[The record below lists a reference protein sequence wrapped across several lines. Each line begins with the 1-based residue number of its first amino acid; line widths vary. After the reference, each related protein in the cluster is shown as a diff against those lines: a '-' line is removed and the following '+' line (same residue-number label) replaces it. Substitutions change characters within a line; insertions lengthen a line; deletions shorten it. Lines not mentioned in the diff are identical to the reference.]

1 MKYTLRGST
10 NENLVERIFENR
22 KVDIE
27 QRNTFLRPSA
37 SCVMN
42 PLVYDNMD
50 LGFELYNKHLQLGNK
65 ILFVVDSDADGYCSS
80 ATIINYTRKTLGY
93 NNIVYVMHESKKH
106 GITKEILAEIYAHK
120 PSLVVVADA
129 GSADYKAHEELA
141 SKGIEVLV
149 IDHHEC
155 EKYSEHAVVINNQLS
170 ENGNK
175 TLSGAGMV
183 LKFLEYLDMKYEI
196 DHAPYY
202 YDLVAIALVADGMVM
217 TEEETR
223 YYVLEGLDNIY
234 NPFLQSLTG
243 GSADGT
249 FEYIG
254 YNVAP
259 NINAIIRVGD
269 EKTKSDLFDA
279 MICEDRMEVIKLRG
293 QGDVEMPLPQ
303 YIMKMA
309 DRLKSKQTREVKK
322 ILDAKDTIV
331 VTENYPITFLIHEN
345 EDAQSLSGLIAN
357 RLVDKYNK
365 PALVLMKKEQVIKN
379 GEDEVVKVRYN
390 GSARST
396 SGFKNFKDYLDKTKK
411 FLYCAGHQG
420 AFGISIESKEFS
432 ELMTIL
438 MHQSLPNEENC
449 HVVDKAYLDG
459 RVTATEILEVGEMK
473 DYWCKGFEKPIFYI
487 KLKNVDAS
495 DIVTMGA
502 TGNTIKITSNYIN
515 YIKFRCTNEEL
526 NVLLADGQKD
536 IELIGTF
543 NINEWN
549 GRSFPQV
556 IIEDIEI
563 KESEENPFEDFDFS
577 NFNAFG
583 I

>member
-10 NENLVERIFENR
+10 NEDLIERIFENR

-27 QRNTFLRPSA
+27 KRNTFLKPSA

-65 ILFVVDSDADGYCSS
+65 ILYVVDSDADGYCSS
-80 ATIINYTRKTLGY
+80 ATMINYTRKTLGY
-93 NNIVYVMHESKKH
+93 NNIVYVMHDTKKH
-106 GITKEILAEIYAHK
+106 GLTKEILAEIYVHK

-129 GSADYKAHEELA
+129 GSADYEAHKELA
-141 SKGIEVLV
+141 SKGIDLLI

-183 LKFLEYLDMKYEI
+183 LKFLEYLDMRYEI
-196 DHAPYY
+196 DHTPYY
-202 YDLVAIALVADGMVM
+202 YDLVAIALVADGMAM

-269 EKTKSDLFDA
+269 EKTKRDLFDA
-279 MICEDRMEVIKLRG
+279 MICEDRMEIIKLRG
-293 QGDVEMPLPQ
+293 KGDVEMPLPQ

-322 ILDAKDTIV
+322 ILDAQDTIV
-331 VTENYPITFLIHEN
+331 VTENYPVTFLIHEN
-345 EDAQSLSGLIAN
+345 DDAQALSGLIAN

-365 PALVLMKKEQVIKN
+365 PALVLMKKEQIVKD
-379 GEDEVVKVRYN
+379 GEDEIVKVRYD

-396 SGFKNFKDYLDKTKK
+396 SGFKNFKDYLDRTNK
-411 FLYCAGHQG
+411 FIYCAGHQG
-420 AFGISIESKEFS
+420 AFGISINSKEFS

-438 MHQSLPNEENC
+438 MYQSLPNEEAC
-449 HVVDKAYLDG
+449 MVDKAYLDG
-459 RVTATEILEVGEMK
+459 KVTATEILAVGEMK
-473 DYWCKGFEKPIFYI
+473 DYWCKGFEKPVFYI

-495 DIVTMGA
+495 DIVTMGT

-526 NVLLADGQKD
+526 NSLLSDGQKD

-543 NINEWN
+543 NINDWN

-563 KESEENPFEDFDFS
+563 KESEENLFEGFDFS